1 MQVQKVLNWLSAT
14 EDFHTTKILKQHWKE
29 SKYSYR
35 TAPRPDFGMLLVI
48 KGSIDFVT
56 DGEVLTARAGNLVF
70 LPKYSRY
77 EAFFMDEA
85 DDLLVSFDTSGEEI
99 LLHAPIVLSERTPL
113 SCVERFRAL
122 VEGHFY
128 KELTRLQKKG
138 LFYLLLD
145 AVITEAEEQ
154 TNEHHHLIN
163 QAKALLQDASAL
175 SVAKIAKKCAVSES
189 SLRQIFKA
197 QTGMTPAQYR
207 TDIKLKQAAYL
218 LESTD
223 LTVHEIAEKLNF
235 FDAPYFCKVFRSH
248 IGLSPM
254 EYARDKKI

>member
-1 MQVQKVLNWLSAT
+1 MQVQKILNWLSAT

-29 SKYSYR
+29 SKYSYH

-70 LPKYSRY
+70 LPKHSRY
-77 EAFFMDEA
+77 EAVFTDEA
-85 DDLLVSFDTSGEEI
+85 DDLLVSFDTRGEEI
-99 LLHAPIVLSERTPL
+99 RLHAPILLSERTPL

-145 AVITEAEEQ
+145 AVITETEAQ
-154 TNEHHHLIN
+154 TNEHRHLIN

-175 SVAKIAKKCAVSES
+175 SVGEIAKKCAVSES

-197 QTGMTPAQYR
+197 QTGTTPAQYR
-207 TDIKLKQAAYL
+207 TDVKLKQAVYL

-235 FDAPYFCKVFRSH
+235 FDAAYFCKVFRSRVG
-248 IGLSPM
+248 ITPGQ
-254 EYARDKKI
+254 YARNKKI

>member
-1 MQVQKVLNWLSAT
+1 MQVQKILNWLSAT

-56 DGEVLTARAGNLVF
+56 DGEALTARAGNLVF

-113 SCVERFRAL
+113 SCVERFRML
-122 VEGHFY
+122 VEEHFY

-138 LFYLLLD
+138 LVLFAVRYDHNGSRGADERASPLD
-145 AVITEAEEQ
+145 RSSQGAPARRKRAVG
-154 TNEHHHLIN
+154 
-163 QAKALLQDASAL
+163 
-175 SVAKIAKKCAVSES
+175 
-189 SLRQIFKA
+189 R
-197 QTGMTPAQYR
+197 
-207 TDIKLKQAAYL
+207 
-218 LESTD
+218 
-223 LTVHEIAEKLNF
+223 
-235 FDAPYFCKVFRSH
+235 
-248 IGLSPM
+248 
-254 EYARDKKI
+254 

>member
-35 TAPRPDFGMLLVI
+35 TAPRPDFGMLLVM

-56 DGEVLTARAGNLVF
+56 GGEVLTARAGNLVF
-70 LPKYSRY
+70 LPKHSRY
-77 EAFFMDEA
+77 EAVFTDEA

-145 AVITEAEEQ
+145 AVITEAE
-154 TNEHHHLIN
+154 
-163 QAKALLQDASAL
+163 
-175 SVAKIAKKCAVSES
+175 
-189 SLRQIFKA
+189 A
-197 QTGMTPAQYR
+197 QTRRSTLRATTSWTVIRVFQSTQVLPSTCSTGENTSR
-207 TDIKLKQAAYL
+207 TA
-218 LESTD
+218 
-223 LTVHEIAEKLNF
+223 LTVPL
-235 FDAPYFCKVFRSH
+235 
-248 IGLSPM
+248 M
-254 EYARDKKI
+254 